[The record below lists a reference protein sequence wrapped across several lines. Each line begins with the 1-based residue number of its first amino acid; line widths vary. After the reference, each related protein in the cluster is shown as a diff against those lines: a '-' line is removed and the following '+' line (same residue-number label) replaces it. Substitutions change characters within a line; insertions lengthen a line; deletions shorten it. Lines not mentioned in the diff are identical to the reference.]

1 MDGSDKYEQMV
12 ADVQFLELMLDAQH
26 ITERR
31 DLTRHPPIRTKSEP
45 VLEVQSLLDD
55 SSSTSLRSFPTCGL
69 GKNALMKLFESTPTE
84 SDDKDDMVFSDSP
97 AKPFV
102 SR

>member
-1 MDGSDKYEQMV
+1 MDGSDKYEKMV

-26 ITERR
+26 ITERK

-45 VLEVQSLLDD
+45 VLDLPSLLDD

-69 GKNALMKLFESTPTE
+69 ERNALMKLVELTPTE
-84 SDDKDDMVFSDSP
+84 SDDKDDMVFSDCP
-97 AKPFV
+97 AKLFV